1 MTQRFPDKPFTS
13 KERRDF
19 MRFQLQ
25 KKGLVAFLLMSFIV
39 SSAGADALANP
50 YAKYTGTTIVVNW
63 PAHAFYDAA
72 TKLIPEFTKETGIK
86 VEVDKV
92 EYMRMR
98 DKQLLEMSKPKGD
111 YDLISYVCMWKTEY
125 VSKGLLAPLA
135 PFFTNPALADPS
147 YDAADLVPAYLATTG
162 MAGGKKGYLPG
173 PSAALYAVPFGSE
186 TSIFAYRKD
195 IFDKHG
201 LKPPKTY
208 DEMLK
213 IAGTIRQKE
222 PNMYG
227 LTMRGESGHQVQHA
241 WLNHLT
247 PFGGEAFDDK
257 WEPAFHKQPSINA
270 IKTMIEIVRTG
281 PPGISTFAVG
291 SMIDAF
297 LLGNAVMYLDATSI
311 CGMVRNPNISKV
323 HGKVAYALH
332 PKAVKNSTETGGFG
346 IAIPANSTKKEA
358 AFLFMQWM
366 TSKAADRKIAQVGGM
381 PNRISTL
388 KDLELQKEFPEFSA
402 ILENLK
408 YANPDWRPIIPE
420 WPEISVQYVGVALH
434 EAITGKKT
442 PEKAMGDVVDPVRKI
457 MEKAGYYLWKK

>member
-1 MTQRFPDKPFTS
+1 MRPKPT
-13 KERRDF
+13 
-19 MRFQLQ
+19 
-25 KKGLVAFLLMSFIV
+25 KKGFIALLGICVFLL
-39 SSAGADALANP
+39 SAWGSAQASP
-50 YAKYTGTTIVVNW
+50 YAKYAGTTIVINW

-98 DKQLLEMSKPKGD
+98 DKQSLEMSKPKGD

-125 VSKGLLAPLA
+125 VSKGLLTPLA
-135 PFFTNPALADPS
+135 PFFTNPALADSTYDPS
-147 YDAADLVPAYLATTG
+147 DLVPAYLATTG
-162 MAGGKKGYLPG
+162 MVGGKKGYLPG
-173 PSAALYAVPFGSE
+173 PTAALYGVPFGSE

-213 IAGTIRQKE
+213 LAATIRQKE
-222 PNMYG
+222 PSMYG
-227 LTMRGESGHQVQHA
+227 VTMRGEAGHQVQHA

-247 PFGGEAFDDK
+247 PYGGEAFDDK
-257 WEPAFHKQPSINA
+257 WEPAFHKEPSIKA
-270 IKTMIEIVRTG
+270 IKAMVEIVKTG
-281 PPGISTFAVG
+281 PPGISTFAFG
-291 SMIDAF
+291 AMADAF
-297 LLGNAVMYLDATSI
+297 LLGHATMFLDATAI
-311 CGMVRNPNISKV
+311 CGMVRNPNVSKV
-323 HGKVAYALH
+323 QGKVAYALH
-332 PKAVKNSTETGGFG
+332 PKAVKYSTETGGFG

-366 TSKAADRKIAQVGGM
+366 TSKTTDRKIAKLGGM

-388 KDLELQKEFPEFSA
+388 KDPELQKELPEFSA

-420 WPEISVQYVGVALH
+420 WPEISMQHVGIALH

-442 PEKAMGDVVDPVRKI
+442 PEKAMSDVVEPVKKI
-457 MEKAGYYLWKK
+457 MEKAGYYSWKK

>member
-1 MTQRFPDKPFTS
+1 MQ
-13 KERRDF
+13 
-19 MRFQLQ
+19 FQLGR
-25 KKGLVAFLLMSFIV
+25 KGGLILVLALVFFFAA
-39 SSAGADALANP
+39 SAAQTQASP
-50 YAKYTGTTIVVNW
+50 YSKYAGTTIVINW
-63 PAHAFYDAA
+63 PAHAFYDSAA
-72 TKLIPEFTKETGIK
+72 KLIPEFTKETGIK

-125 VSKGLLAPLA
+125 VAKGLLAPLA
-135 PFFTNPALADPS
+135 PFFTNPALADPT

-173 PSAALYAVPFGSE
+173 PGAALYAVPFGSE

-201 LKPPKTY
+201 FKVPKTY

-213 IAGTIRQKE
+213 IAATIRQKE

-257 WEPAFHKQPSINA
+257 WEPAFQKQPSINA
-270 IKTMIEIVRTG
+270 IKTMIEIVKTG
-281 PPGISTFAVG
+281 PPGIPTFAVG

-297 LLGNAVMYLDATSI
+297 LLGNASMYLDATSI

-323 HGKVAYALH
+323 GGKVAYALH

-346 IAIPANSTKKEA
+346 IAIPANSTKKDA

-381 PNRISTL
+381 PNRLSTL
-388 KDLELQKEFPEFSA
+388 KDPELQKQFPEFSA

-442 PEKAMGDVVDPVRKI
+442 PEKAMNDVVEPVKKI
-457 MEKAGYYLWKK
+457 MEKSGYYSWKK

>member
-1 MTQRFPDKPFTS
+1 MKHKFPQMILAAAVALS
-13 KERRDF
+13 
-19 MRFQLQ
+19 LL
-25 KKGLVAFLLMSFIV
+25 LVAS
-39 SSAGADALANP
+39 GAMAQANP
-50 YAKYTGTTIVVNW
+50 YAKYAGTTIVINW

-86 VEVDKV
+86 VEIDKV
-92 EYMRMR
+92 EYLRMH
-98 DKQLLEMSKPKGD
+98 DKQILEMSKPKGD

-135 PFFTNPALADPS
+135 PFFTHPALADPT
-147 YDAADLVPAYLATTG
+147 YDPGDLIPAYLATAG

-173 PSAALYAVPFGSE
+173 PTAALYAVPFGSE

-201 LKPPKTY
+201 WKVPKTY

-213 IAGTIRQKE
+213 ICREVHQKE

-241 WLNHLT
+241 WLNTLN
-247 PFGGEAFDDK
+247 PYGGEAFDDK
-257 WEPAFHKQPSINA
+257 WEPAFQKQPSINA
-270 IKTMIEIVRTG
+270 IKTMIEIVKTG
-281 PPGISTFAVG
+281 PPGIPTFAVG

-297 LLGNAVMYLDATSI
+297 LLGNAAMYLDATSI
-311 CGMVRNPNISKV
+311 CGMVTNPNISKIQ
-323 HGKVAYALH
+323 GKVAYALH
-332 PKAVKNSTETGGFG
+332 PKAVKYSTETGGFG
-346 IAIPANSTKKEA
+346 IAIPANSAKKEA
-358 AFLFMQWM
+358 AFLFLQWM
-366 TSKAADRKIAQVGGM
+366 TSKAADKKIAKLGGM
-381 PNRISTL
+381 PNRLSTL
-388 KDLELQKEFPEFSA
+388 KDPALQKEFPEFAA
-402 ILENLK
+402 ILENLQ

-442 PEKAMGDVVDPVRKI
+442 PEKAMNDIVDPVRKI
-457 MEKAGYYLWKK
+457 MEKTGYYSWKK

>member
-1 MTQRFPDKPFTS
+1 MKSEPS
-13 KERRDF
+13 G
-19 MRFQLQ
+19 
-25 KKGLVAFLLMSFIV
+25 KGFVTLLGICVLLF
-39 SSAGADALANP
+39 SAWGNAQASP
-50 YAKYTGTTIVVNW
+50 YAKYAGTTIVINW

-98 DKQLLEMSKPKGD
+98 DKQSLEMSKPKGD
-111 YDLISYVCMWKTEY
+111 YDLISYVCMWKNEY
-125 VSKGLLAPLA
+125 VFKGLLAPLA
-135 PFFTNPALADPS
+135 PFFTNPGLADPT
-147 YDAADLVPAYLATTG
+147 YDPGDLVPAYLATTG
-162 MAGGKKGYLPG
+162 MVGGKKGYLPG
-173 PSAALYAVPFGSE
+173 PTAALYGVPFGSE

-213 IAGTIRQKE
+213 LAATIRQKE
-222 PNMYG
+222 PSMYG
-227 LTMRGESGHQVQHA
+227 VTMRGEAGHQVQHA

-247 PFGGEAFDDK
+247 PYGGEAFDDK
-257 WEPAFHKQPSINA
+257 WEPAFHKEPSIKA
-270 IKTMIEIVRTG
+270 IKAMVQIVKTG
-281 PPGISTFAVG
+281 PPGISTFAFG
-291 SMIDAF
+291 AMADAF
-297 LLGNAVMYLDATSI
+297 LLGHATMFLDATAI
-311 CGMVRNPNISKV
+311 CGMVRNPNVSKV
-323 HGKVAYALH
+323 QGKVAYALH
-332 PKAVKNSTETGGFG
+332 PKAVKHSTETGGFG

-366 TSKAADRKIAQVGGM
+366 TSKAADRKIAKLGGM

-388 KDLELQKEFPEFSA
+388 KDPELQKELPEFSA

-420 WPEISVQYVGVALH
+420 WPEISMQHVGIALH

-442 PEKAMGDVVDPVRKI
+442 PEKAMSDVVEPVRKI
-457 MEKAGYYLWKK
+457 MEKAGYYSWRK